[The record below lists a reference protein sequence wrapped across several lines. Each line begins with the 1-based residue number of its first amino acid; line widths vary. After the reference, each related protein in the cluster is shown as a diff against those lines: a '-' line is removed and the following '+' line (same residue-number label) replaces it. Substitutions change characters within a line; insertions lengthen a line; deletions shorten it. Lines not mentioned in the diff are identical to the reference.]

1 MGAQSLGTSD
11 MGTRWML
18 SPHSRTAPALRASTG
33 TPSRAEA
40 RFGESRLVGA
50 CCERGAPFHTFP
62 LDTPAANKF
71 AAIVVFP
78 RSGPNRPALRA
89 ASVVMP
95 PSLRMRTAW
104 NAERKRRTRE
114 PVGARFVVVCSPRS
128 RDPWFPL
135 VSLSTVDAPG
145 NGVRRSAP
153 GAVLRPGVP
162 EGSPRLQCHPAAG
175 AWLSLAEHLVRDQ
188 GVAGSN
194 PAAPTRPVPRDGF
207 RAPRRPR
214 RSAASDASV
223 HSAPSHQG
231 SDASRSHSAMGQTC
245 IFRRACR
252 ACPVPASALFHA
264 LAS

>member
-1 MGAQSLGTSD
+1 

-40 RFGESRLVGA
+40 RFGESRLVVA
-50 CCERGAPFHTFP
+50 LCERGAPFHPFP

-194 PAAPTRPVPRDGF
+194 PAAPTRPVPSDGSRSQAATEPGSAGHTLSRPFPDRDGSLL
-207 RAPRRPR
+207 P
-214 RSAASDASV
+214 
-223 HSAPSHQG
+223 
-231 SDASRSHSAMGQTC
+231 
-245 IFRRACR
+245 
-252 ACPVPASALFHA
+252 
-264 LAS
+264 